1 MYIYSCIY
9 RIDMKTSQNKKGIFA
24 LKEEIKYKFN
34 LRNGLRY
41 VVAIKGY
48 DVVEAV
54 PVIVSNYRRMI

>member
-1 MYIYSCIY
+1 
-9 RIDMKTSQNKKGIFA
+9 MKTSQNKNKKGIFA

-41 VVAIKGY
+41 IVAVKGH

-54 PVIVSNYRRMI
+54 PVIVSNYRRFLN

>member
-1 MYIYSCIY
+1 
-9 RIDMKTSQNKKGIFA
+9 MKTSQNNKKGIFA

-41 VVAIKGY
+41 VVAVKGY

-54 PVIVSNYRRMI
+54 PVIVSNYRRMM